1 MSLDIRLAAMRAELD
16 GAVSRDTFW
25 AKLQARIAILEE
37 DRAVLDLAPA
47 ANRCNLAGVVHGG
60 ESAAMLDQ
68 ACGLAANATAEGR
81 WVTGKAELVYRAP
94 VPGQAALICEARVAN
109 RRGRQAVVKG
119 EIRTAEGDCALVTA
133 RMTFVRLRDQP

>member
-1 MSLDIRLAAMRAELD
+1 MTVDNRLAAIRAELD

-25 AKLQARIAILEE
+25 ARLQARLALLEE
-37 DRAVLDLAPA
+37 DRVVLDLVPA
-47 ANRCNLAGVVHGG
+47 ASRCNLAGVVHGG

-94 VPGQAALICEARVAN
+94 VPGQAVLVCKASVTTRT
-109 RRGRQAVVKG
+109 GRQAIVEG
-119 EIRTAEGDCALVTA
+119 EIRTADSEIALVTA
-133 RMTFVRLRDQP
+133 RMIFICLREQP

>member
-1 MSLDIRLAAMRAELD
+1 MTVDNRLAAIRAELD

-25 AKLQARIAILEE
+25 ARLQARLALLEE
-37 DRAVLDLAPA
+37 DRVVLDLVPA
-47 ANRCNLAGVVHGG
+47 ASRCNLAGVVHGG

-94 VPGQAALICEARVAN
+94 VPGQVPLLCEAYVTHRT
-109 RRGRQAVVKG
+109 GRQAIVEG
-119 EIRTAEGDCALVTA
+119 EIRTADSEIALVTA
-133 RMTFVRLRDQP
+133 RMTFVRLREQP

>member
-47 ANRCNLAGVVHGG
+47 ASRCNLAGVVHGG

-68 ACGLAANATAEGR
+68 ACGLAANATAE
-81 WVTGKAELVYRAP
+81 
-94 VPGQAALICEARVAN
+94 
-109 RRGRQAVVKG
+109 
-119 EIRTAEGDCALVTA
+119 
-133 RMTFVRLRDQP
+133 RMTFVRLRDQN